1 MFKLYSGY
9 RDKVIKMA
17 DETEKKDEREAM
29 RLLPMR
35 VIG

>member
-9 RDKVIKMA
+9 RDRVIKMA
-17 DETEKKDEREAM
+17 DETEKTDEREAM
-29 RLLPMR
+29 RWLPTR